1 MSFNH
6 YAKIKRILSEF
17 DEWYVVRI
25 DQPTSAKTFRG
36 ETRHFEY
43 YYRVYSAE
51 GNPIKYCKFQQLS
64 LFARTMNIPEEN
76 IPIRYQS
83 NKVWVRADRILLAET
98 SLSSGNGVY
107 FCPAWSLGIRR
118 AGFEQITELHM
129 KESSFRTVLSV
140 LCLLVRIGTFVWL
153 EG

>member
-25 DQPTSAKTFRG
+25 DQPTSARTFRG
-36 ETRHFEY
+36 KTRHFEY

-76 IPIRYQS
+76 IPVRYQS
-83 NKVWVRADRILLAET
+83 NKV
-98 SLSSGNGVY
+98 
-107 FCPAWSLGIRR
+107 
-118 AGFEQITELHM
+118 
-129 KESSFRTVLSV
+129 
-140 LCLLVRIGTFVWL
+140 
-153 EG
+153 

>member
-43 YYRVYSAE
+43 YYRVYSAD

-64 LFARTMNIPEEN
+64 LFARTMNIPEES
-76 IPIRYQS
+76 IPVRYQS
-83 NKVWVRADRILLAET
+83 IKV
-98 SLSSGNGVY
+98 
-107 FCPAWSLGIRR
+107 
-118 AGFEQITELHM
+118 
-129 KESSFRTVLSV
+129 
-140 LCLLVRIGTFVWL
+140 
-153 EG
+153 

>member
-25 DQPTSAKTFRG
+25 DQPTSARTFSG

-76 IPIRYQS
+76 IPVRYQS
-83 NKVWVRADRILLAET
+83 TKVWIKADRILLVEI
-98 SLSSGNGVY
+98 SLSPGNGVC

-118 AGFEQITELHM
+118 AGFELITELHM
-129 KESSFRTVLSV
+129 KESPFRTVPSV
-140 LCLLVRIGTFVWL
+140 LYLLITIGTFVWL
-153 EG
+153 KG

>member
-83 NKVWVRADRILLAET
+83 IKVWVQADRILLAET
-98 SLSSGNGVY
+98 SLSPGNGACFY
-107 FCPAWSLGIRR
+107 PAWSLGVRR
-118 AGFEQITELHM
+118 AGFELITEVHM
-129 KESSFRTVLSV
+129 NESPLRTVLTFYA
-140 LCLLVRIGTFVWL
+140 LLSAHSFLT
-153 EG
+153 E

>member
-25 DQPTSAKTFRG
+25 DQPTSARTFSG

-76 IPIRYQS
+76 IPIRHQS
-83 NKVWVRADRILLAET
+83 IKD
-98 SLSSGNGVY
+98 
-107 FCPAWSLGIRR
+107 
-118 AGFEQITELHM
+118 
-129 KESSFRTVLSV
+129 
-140 LCLLVRIGTFVWL
+140 
-153 EG
+153 